1 MASAGQLLPR
11 TEVRYFRRPHGGF
24 LCLAD
29 ADLAEW
35 PGEALATSTNRHLE
49 GTLRRNWWG
58 FAGRKSAD
66 AALHE
71 KAGPELLAECRAQ
84 ASSLKFGEVVVTKA
98 PNLKARYVLHTVSP
112 DVAKNEQKAE
122 WFDIYKR
129 FEAEAELTMQNALF
143 LWGLVQAKT
152 FQEEFVEEAQQS
164 AVLDDFLSLTDYPG
178 FVKRMFR
185 EIQHQQKREQEF
197 IYGWLIVGDGYGC
210 FQNRL
215 QTERNALLVE
225 RRALVGRE
233 VHATTSQTLK
243 HQIELQRYREE
254 VGMD

>member
-1 MASAGQLLPR
+1 MSTQREVLGLVAS
-11 TEVRYFRRPHGGF
+11 ECNSF
-24 LCLAD
+24 
-29 ADLAEW
+29 AEQFF
-35 PGEALATSTNRHLE
+35 AANCHRFASLE
-49 GTLRRNWWG
+49 
-58 FAGRKSAD
+58 
-66 AALHE
+66 
-71 KAGPELLAECRAQ
+71 
-84 ASSLKFGEVVVTKA
+84 
-98 PNLKARYVLHTVSP
+98 SP

-185 EIQHQQKREQEF
+185 EIQHQQKREQDAKLAE
-197 IYGWLIVGDGYGC
+197 DRP
-210 FQNRL
+210 RL
-215 QTERNALLVE
+215 VKRSNSLRPDTPMGNLEMQQKLSDLDQRLAALETERNALLVE